1 MADPRELSA
10 PELNRFIADALDK
23 ALSLPG
29 RPREPEGWQI
39 HNVSAEPDG
48 TGLWISAG
56 RTGDPGVISSSD
68 LSTRQMLTAGQTAP
82 HCDYRSTTTRL
93 HKALVL
99 HKGLV

>member
-56 RTGDPGVISSSD
+56 RTGDPESHIEFRFEYAPDANGWPDSST
-68 LSTRQMLTAGQTAP
+68 L
-82 HCDYRSTTTRL
+82 
-93 HKALVL
+93 
-99 HKGLV
+99 